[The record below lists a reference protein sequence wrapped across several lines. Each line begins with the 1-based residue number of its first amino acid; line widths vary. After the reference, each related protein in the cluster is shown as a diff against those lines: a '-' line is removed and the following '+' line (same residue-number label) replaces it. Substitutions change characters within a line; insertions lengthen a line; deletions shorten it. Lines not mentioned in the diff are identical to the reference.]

1 MKTYAAGE
9 VRQLVLTV
17 QVTDT
22 AAFAAGQVH
31 PVYATFAVARDAEWA
46 CRQFVLE
53 GKADDEEG
61 IGTFVE
67 VQHHSPAK
75 PGTQV
80 TYTATVESHDKGHL
94 ICRWEAH
101 AGGRLLASGRTGQ
114 KVLPKEKLEQLFAA
128 LG

>member
-1 MKTYAAGE
+1 MKTFEAGE
-9 VRQLVLTV
+9 VRQLTLMV
-17 QVTDT
+17 QAADT

-53 GKADDEEG
+53 GKAPDEEG

-80 TYTATVESHDKGHL
+80 VYTATVESHEKGHL
-94 ICRWEAH
+94 ICRWEAR
-101 AGGRLLASGRTGQ
+101 AGERLLASGRTGQ
-114 KVLPKEKLEQLFAA
+114 KVLPKAKLEQLFEG
-128 LG
+128 LS

>member
-1 MKTYAAGE
+1 MKTFEAGE
-9 VRQLVLTV
+9 VRQLSLTV
-17 QVTDT
+17 QAADT

-53 GKADDEEG
+53 GKGPNEEG

-80 TYTATVESHDKGHL
+80 TYTATVESHERGHL
-94 ICRWEAH
+94 ICRWEAR
-101 AGGRLLASGRTGQ
+101 AGERLLASGRTGQ
-114 KVLPKEKLEQLFAA
+114 KVLPKERLEELFAR
-128 LG
+128 L

>member
-1 MKTYAAGE
+1 MKTFAAGE
-9 VRQLVLTV
+9 VRQLVLII
-17 QVTDT
+17 QVGDT

-53 GKADDEEG
+53 GKGPNEEG

-80 TYTATVESHDKGHL
+80 TYTATVESHHKGHL

-101 AGGRLLASGRTGQ
+101 AGERLLASGRTGQ
-114 KVLPKEKLEQLFAA
+114 KVLAKEKLEQLFAG
-128 LG
+128 L